1 MVGRDRIQKAL
12 NRFHFHSGFVLNN
25 LPKHELDIIL
35 TNLKTIKLKKKQVL
49 YRQGNNP
56 NGIYIIKKGKV
67 KVYQLNYDGSIQILF
82 IYTVGEIF
90 GYRPIISDETQA
102 VSVAALEDCELLFL
116 HRSTFMKVLS
126 MSAALS
132 NQLLIS
138 LSHEFTVLT
147 NRMNVFAQRGIK
159 ERLSLALLIL
169 NEKFKT
175 GNEDQS
181 ISEISLTRT
190 DLANFVG
197 TSLENLIRTI
207 NFFKERK
214 LITTK
219 GKSIYI
225 QHIDNL
231 FILSS
236 ID

>member
-1 MVGRDRIQKAL
+1 MVSQERIYNAIE
-12 NRFHFHSGFVLNN
+12 RFHFHSGIDFDK
-25 LPKHELDIIL
+25 LPPEDQEFINSKIKIV
-35 TNLKTIKLKKKQVL
+35 KLKKKQVL

-56 NGIYIIKKGKV
+56 AGIYIIKKGRV

-82 IYTVGEIF
+82 IYTIGEIF
-90 GYRPIISDETQA
+90 GYRPIISHEVQP
-102 VSVAALEDCELLFL
+102 VSVAALEDCEFYFLPKTEFLTLLEN
-116 HRSTFMKVLS
+116 SS
-126 MSAALS
+126 ALS
-132 NQLLIS
+132 KQLLIS

-147 NRMNVFAQRGIK
+147 NRINVFAQRGIK
-159 ERLSLALLIL
+159 ERLALALLIL
-169 NEKFKT
+169 NHKFKMSDDHD
-175 GNEDQS
+175 GLV
-181 ISEISLTRT
+181 EIKLNRT

-219 GKSIYI
+219 GKNIYI
-225 QHIDNL
+225 QHLDNL